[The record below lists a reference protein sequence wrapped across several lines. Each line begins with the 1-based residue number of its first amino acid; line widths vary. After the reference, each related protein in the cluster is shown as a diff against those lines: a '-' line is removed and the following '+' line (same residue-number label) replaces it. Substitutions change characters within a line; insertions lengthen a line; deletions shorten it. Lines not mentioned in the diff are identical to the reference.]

1 MRAATRSEHRAGP
14 ENMPRKPTRHNL
26 GEGRR
31 RRRRDERRILR
42 FRRGMWWQ
50 HAWDRFNVQQ
60 GKSAEVPQR
69 GNAQPVRARGGPAD
83 DGWARTTGEAS

>member
-60 GKSAEVPQR
+60 GKSAEVPIERQR
-69 GNAQPVRARGGPAD
+69 PTREGQGRPGR
-83 DGWARTTGEAS
+83 